1 MLYRDAKDFKISWM
15 YNINFFL
22 AADAES
28 LQVIRGSAGL
38 PETERTPFYDGRDG
52 GRDIDTVLRHLFP
65 IH

>member
-1 MLYRDAKDFKISWM
+1 MLKILRYHGCTIS
-15 YNINFFL
+15 IFFL

-38 PETERTPFYDGRDG
+38 PETEHTPFYDGRDG
-52 GRDIDTVLRHLFP
+52 GRDIDTVLCHLFP